1 MPVSQIF
8 GAGMGP
14 ILLHNVICDQSH
26 SELFQC
32 VHPLGIGI
40 HNCDREHVA
49 GVICPNMTIAIFT
62 TIDIPSTTLI
72 STNTQIIDS
81 EVDTTAISSMFII
94 K

>member
-1 MPVSQIF
+1 MPVNQSF

-49 GVICPNMTIAIFT
+49 GVICPNTTIAIF